1 MFKNNA
7 RSILHVKKL
16 IMPTNFDAVLRY
28 HTIDQ
33 CLQNRFRSWTWE
45 DLAEKCTD
53 AIVDATGNR
62 KKDSISK
69 RTIQNDIKIM
79 RSNHLGYE
87 APISVRN
94 GEYYYEDPNYSIR
107 NATVTQ
113 ADIRNMAAAI
123 KMFKTYKGLE
133 FFGEVESLIN
143 KLEKQV
149 HVKTY
154 TEVQKIICF
163 EQVPPSCGQ
172 EKVNP
177 LMQAILS
184 REAIKLSYKKYN
196 KEEVKSYILH
206 PYFLKEYRNRW
217 YILGWFEEGSYIK
230 TFALDRII
238 GFEPAN
244 DVDYIDRHKPDPE
257 AYFKNTIGITL
268 NNSGPETILL
278 KFTGSQLPYIRSQP
292 LHESQEIVQE
302 TSDSL
307 TIQLK
312 LTLNYELESKILSY
326 ADEVEVV
333 QPIVLRD
340 KINARIGAAFSKI
353 KSQKMPS
360 R

>member
-1 MFKNNA
+1 
-7 RSILHVKKL
+7 
-16 IMPTNFDAVLRY
+16 MPTNFDAVLRY

-53 AIVDATGNR
+53 AIINATGNL

-87 APISVRN
+87 APIGVKN
-94 GEYYYEDPNYSIR
+94 GQYYYEDPRYSIR
-107 NATVTQ
+107 NATVSQ
-113 ADIRNMAAAI
+113 ADIRNMSAAI

-133 FFGEVESLIN
+133 FFSEVESLIN

-177 LMQAILS
+177 LMQAILEKQVLS
-184 REAIKLSYKKYN
+184 LSYKKYN
-196 KEEVKSYILH
+196 NKEVKNYIFH
-206 PYFLKEYRNRW
+206 PYFLKEYHNRW
-217 YILGWFEEGSYIK
+217 YILGWFEKDGYIK
-230 TFALDRII
+230 TFALDRIT
-238 GFEPAN
+238 GFENVPGI
-244 DVDYIDRHKPDPE
+244 DYIDSHKPDPDT
-257 AYFKNTIGITL
+257 YFKNTIGITL
-268 NNSGPETILL
+268 NNAGPATILL

-292 LHESQEIVQE
+292 FHESQEIVDE
-302 TSDSL
+302 TPGSM
-307 TIQLK
+307 TIQLS
-312 LTLNYELESKILSY
+312 LTLNYELESRILSY
-326 ADEVEVV
+326 GDEVEVI
-333 QPIVLRD
+333 QPAVLKD
-340 KINARIGAAFSKI
+340 KIRSRIAAAYNK
-353 KSQKMPS
+353 
-360 R
+360 